1 MIWHGLEHYLRFIT
15 SHAIFGACGP
25 NSFFIRLHR
34 LLFAVRLGSDARQ
47 RDLHRAF
54 IGAVRRGV
62 GARQRV
68 VFAVRPMESARQILW
83 RTAKTVFPVV
93 SIMIIFNF

>member
-1 MIWHGLEHYLRFIT
+1 
-15 SHAIFGACGP
+15 
-25 NSFFIRLHR
+25 
-34 LLFAVRLGSDARQ
+34 VRLGINARQ

-68 VFAVRPMESARQILW
+68 AFAVRPMESARQILW
-83 RTAKTVFPVV
+83 RTAKVVFPVV
-93 SIMIIFNF
+93 HPAGLSPPGETARHHLINVAAKSLDAGE